1 MRIKR
6 FGQLLQKNCPE
17 NSVLDRNI
25 SDHRN
30 RVLAVDANCYLKRF
44 VKAPITD
51 LHFDFLVQ
59 VFQKTVRL
67 IRHGIKPVFVFDGE
81 VNEAKVSG
89 DIAYIFSLSR
99 ALSIFVIF

>member
-1 MRIKR
+1 
-6 FGQLLQKNCPE
+6 
-17 NSVLDRNI
+17 
-25 SDHRN
+25 
-30 RVLAVDANCYLKRF
+30 
-44 VKAPITD
+44 

-99 ALSIFVIF
+99 ALSIFHNFCHFLSIDYERNFTKFVKAHVYLIYKTV